1 VPTLPFPDHVRALLL
16 KPNPSVVTTL
26 RPDGQPVSVA
36 TWYLLEDDDRVLVNM
51 DITRKRLQ
59 HLRDDP
65 RISLTVLD
73 EQNWGT
79 HVSLVGTVVE
89 MRDDEG
95 VVDIDRLCNRY
106 SGADYPFRESP
117 RVSAWI
123 AVDRW
128 HGWGAVLEK

>member
-1 VPTLPFPDHVRALLL
+1 M
-16 KPNPSVVTTL
+16 
-26 RPDGQPVSVA
+26 SVA

-51 DITRKRLQ
+51 DHTRKRLQ

-73 EQNWGT
+73 EAGWNT

-95 VVDIDRLCNRY
+95 LVDIDRLSNRY
-106 SGADYPFRESP
+106 GGRDYPNRESP

-128 HGWGAVLEK
+128 HGWGAVL